1 MSKVSYNKPF
11 VLQFYLATESGLGS
25 FLPAIVTLLTTSG
38 CAVSSRHSFSTST
51 KSTTAETRSPA
62 EVGLFA
68 RPARPALVMIPL
80 TP

>member
-1 MSKVSYNKPF
+1 MIFCELKYF
-11 VLQFYLATESGLGS
+11 FQTYLATVSGLGS

-51 KSTTAETRSPA
+51 KSTTAEMSSPL

-68 RPARPALVMIPL
+68 RPASPVLVMIPFI
-80 TP
+80 P